1 MKQKTGFESGSSPTV
16 VGVGFSQNGAPIQTG
31 RGLEETERRIMKAFE
46 QMRNP
51 LIAPTRPS
59 VRQQLQ
65 VEAVYTAHHRAQF
78 HSRAQTL
85 ASVALLSSQIAKT
98 EARGNSSEIVVPV
111 ESAEQ
116 LIAEAL
122 RW

>member
-1 MKQKTGFESGSSPTV
+1 
-16 VGVGFSQNGAPIQTG
+16 
-31 RGLEETERRIMKAFE
+31 MKAFE
-46 QMRNP
+46 DVRYPILSATQP
-51 LIAPTRPS
+51 A

-111 ESAEQ
+111 ESAEH
-116 LIAEAL
+116 
-122 RW
+122 

>member
-1 MKQKTGFESGSSPTV
+1 
-16 VGVGFSQNGAPIQTG
+16 
-31 RGLEETERRIMKAFE
+31 MKAFE
-46 QMRNP
+46 EIRHP
-51 LIAPTRPS
+51 LPS
-59 VRQQLQ
+59 SALAVRLEFQ
-65 VEAVYTAHHRAQF
+65 VDVVYTEHHEAQF

-98 EARGNSSEIVVPV
+98 EAPRNSSEIVVPV

-122 RW
+122 RWYK